1 MIVVGELIN
10 TSRRS
15 IAEAVRSGDRERIQA
30 VARAQ
35 AEAGAAFIDV
45 NAGTFVEKE
54 TDYLLWLVETVQAVT
69 RQPLC
74 LDSPNP
80 AALDKAMAVHQ
91 GVPMINS
98 ISLEPERYEA
108 MLPLVLDR
116 PCKVVALCMGQTA
129 MPTTAAERMAAADEL
144 IGRLTAAGKPVGDI
158 FVDPLIQPV
167 SVDTQMGRAALE
179 AIAGIKGN
187 HPSVN
192 TICGLSN
199 ISFGLPER
207 KRINRSF
214 LALAM
219 HAGLDAAIL
228 DPTDPQLRAS
238 RLTTAMVLGE
248 DPYCEAFIEAYE
260 QGWLA

>member
-1 MIVVGELIN
+1 MLVVGELIN
-10 TSRRS
+10 TSRRA

-35 AEAGAAFIDV
+35 ADAGAAYIDV

-69 RQPLC
+69 RRPLC
-74 LDSPNP
+74 LDSPDP

-98 ISLEPERYEA
+98 ISLEPERYET

-144 IGRLTAAGKPVGDI
+144 IGRLTAAGKPAEDI

-167 SVDTQMGRAALE
+167 SVDVHMGRAALE
-179 AIAGIKGN
+179 AIAGIKRN
-187 HPSVN
+187 HPSVG

-199 ISFGLPER
+199 ISFGLPQR
-207 KRINRSF
+207 KHINRCF

-228 DPTDPQLRAS
+228 DPTDPQLRAI